1 MNCLCKLV
9 LAGAA
14 CILSLPSHATW
25 YSDEGAFVA
34 AIDPVFYLEDF
45 PNFQN
50 GVTLNGSQTNW
61 QAPGANGYGWE
72 AFAELGLWSL
82 DGALSTASPG
92 DPLELTFAGSPVTAF
107 GAILYGTDFFG
118 MVLPDAL
125 VTLTL
130 SNGES
135 MQIVANGTDFVGWTG
150 VAPIVSLSIEVEQP
164 FGQLAFST
172 VDHAYTGSAVPEPRS
187 ILVLGMGLLGT
198 WLFKRSGIRRS

>member
-1 MNCLCKLV
+1 MP
-9 LAGAA
+9 A
-14 CILSLPSHATW
+14 HATW

-34 AIDPVFYLEDF
+34 AIAPDFYLEDF

-50 GVTLNGSQTNW
+50 GVTLNGSQTTW
-61 QAPGANGYGWE
+61 QAPGANGYGWD

-92 DPLELTFAGSPVTAF
+92 DPLVLTFTGSPVTAF
-107 GAILYGTDFFG
+107 GAILYGTDFAG

-125 VTLTL
+125 VTLSL

-150 VAPIVSLSIEVEQP
+150 NAPILGLSIEVEQP

-172 VDHAYTGSAVPEPRS
+172 MDHAYTGILVPEPGTAFA
-187 ILVLGMGLLGT
+187 LGAGLAALA
-198 WLFKRSGIRRS
+198 LSRRRKP